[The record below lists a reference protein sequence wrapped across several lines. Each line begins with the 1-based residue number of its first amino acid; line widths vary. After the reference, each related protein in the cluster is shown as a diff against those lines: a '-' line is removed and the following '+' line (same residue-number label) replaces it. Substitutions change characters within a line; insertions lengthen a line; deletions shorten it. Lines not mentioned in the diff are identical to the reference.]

1 MHTAQK
7 RRVYVTKKV
16 IGKPRTTVGLTK
28 RMATTGQL
36 QGGRTAYTP
45 NTRKRA
51 TLFHS
56 VYPKGESHDQSRH
69 NA

>member
-7 RRVYVTKKV
+7 ATCVCNEKV
-16 IGKPRTTVGLTK
+16 IGKPHATVGLTK

-56 VYPKGESHDQSRH
+56 MYPKGESHDQSRH